1 MICCNPFKKN
11 LSQEDEQ
18 LFKNE
23 VEDYFQSIN
32 LSVKKLYSE
41 KQNKSREDD
50 IEKIN
55 YLDYLL
61 RYLAIQFEEGKM
73 WIAEFYKEINNVNF
87 SSEEHWCH
95 LFQWSEFEIKYKPF
109 CLNLGE
115 YKFYPQSDYF
125 KYKVTKDFTS
135 EDHTIQ
141 YKIYK
146 EKIYILVD
154 IIKEHISDSNH
165 PINIILNCFRVHFSK
180 YVKQNI
186 EQLSNFHNNNS
197 NIDEET
203 NKKIV
208 SICKGI
214 LEEIHKFIEQVTNM
228 LGIMYKNVN
237 NSQIFFDESDEFIN
251 LITGIIFSNNKGEE
265 DDLYNLIIQ
274 LITFMVYE
282 ETKKYENVLKLN
294 KNISPESVGIQE
306 KFCLNQVSIEFYK
319 KKFNKEINN
328 PILPNIPFEET
339 ILLFKKISK
348 FHKPYDKL
356 ILTNRLSQTISKNI
370 TQFWN
375 SIDKN
380 IPMKDFGIEADDFLK
395 IFPYLIY
402 RAQIPNLIVELK
414 FTEYFTS
421 NKTRSSMLGYY
432 FSQLLFCAE
441 QIIDDSNK
449 SENK

>member
-1 MICCNPFKKN
+1 MICCNHLIKN
-11 LSQEDEQ
+11 LKEEDET
-18 LFKNE
+18 LAKNE
-23 VEDYFQSIN
+23 VDEYFQSIN

-41 KQNKSREDD
+41 KPNIKDDD
-50 IEKIN
+50 INKIT

-61 RYLAIQFEEGKM
+61 RYLAIQFENGKM
-73 WIAEFYKEINNVNF
+73 WVADFYKEINNVNF

-154 IIKEHISDSNH
+154 IIKEHLSDTNH
-165 PINIILNCFRVHFSK
+165 PINFILNSFRVHFSK
-180 YVKQNI
+180 YVKENIVILKNLHNDNQN
-186 EQLSNFHNNNS
+186 N
-197 NIDEET
+197 DDET
-203 NKKIV
+203 NKEIV

-214 LEEIHKFIEQVTNM
+214 LEEIHNFIEEVKNM

-237 NSQIFFDESDEFIN
+237 NSQIFFDESDEFVN
-251 LITGIIFSNNKGEE
+251 LITGIIFSNNKGN
-265 DDLYNLIIQ
+265 DDNLYDLMLE
-274 LITFMVYE
+274 LITYMIYNQN
-282 ETKKYENVLKLN
+282 KKYDDIIKTK
-294 KNISPESVGIQE
+294 KNISPESIGIQD
-306 KFCLNQVSIEFYK
+306 KFCLNQLSIDYYK
-319 KKFNKEINN
+319 KKYNKEINN

-339 ILLFKKISK
+339 ILLLKKITI

-421 NKTRSSMLGYY
+421 TKTRSSMLGYY

-441 QIIDDSNK
+441 QIVDDNK

>member
-11 LSQEDEQ
+11 LSQDDETE
-18 LFKNE
+18 FKNE
-23 VEDYFQSIN
+23 VDDYFQSIN

-41 KQNKSREDD
+41 KQNTPKGD
-50 IEKIN
+50 IDKIT

-61 RYLAIQFEEGKM
+61 RYLAVQFEEGKM
-73 WIAEFYKEINNVNF
+73 WVADFYKEINNANF
-87 SSEEHWCH
+87 TSEEHWCH

-135 EDHTIQ
+135 DDHTIQ

-154 IIKEHISDSNH
+154 IIKEHLSDTNH
-165 PINIILNCFRVHFSK
+165 PINFILNSFRVHFSK

-186 EQLSNFHNNNS
+186 VELTNFHINNT
-197 NIDEET
+197 NIDDET
-203 NKKIV
+203 NKQIV
-208 SICKGI
+208 SLCKGI
-214 LEEIHKFIEQVTNM
+214 LEEIHNFIEEVTNM
-228 LGIMYKNVN
+228 LGIMYKNAN
-237 NSQIFFDESDEFIN
+237 NSQIFFDESDEFVN
-251 LITGIIFSNNKGEE
+251 LISGIIFSSKNGEE
-265 DDLYNLIIQ
+265 DDLYTLMIQ
-274 LITFMVYE
+274 LITLMVYE
-282 ETKKYENVLKLN
+282 QTKKYEEILKSN
-294 KNISPESVGIQE
+294 KNISPETVGIQD
-306 KFCLNQVSIEFYK
+306 KFCLNQVSIDYYK
-319 KKFNKEINN
+319 KQFNKEINN

-339 ILLFKKISK
+339 ILLLKKISI

-375 SIDKN
+375 SIDKSL
-380 IPMKDFGIEADDFLK
+380 PMKDFGIEADDFLK

-421 NKTRSSMLGYY
+421 TKTRSSMLGYY
-432 FSQLLFCAE
+432 FSQLLFCGE
-441 QIIDDSNK
+441 QIVDDTNK

>member
-1 MICCNPFKKN
+1 MICCNHLIKN
-11 LSQEDEQ
+11 LKEEDET
-18 LFKNE
+18 LAKNE
-23 VEDYFQSIN
+23 VDEYFQSIN

-41 KQNKSREDD
+41 KPNIKDDD
-50 IEKIN
+50 INKIT

-61 RYLAIQFEEGKM
+61 RYLAIQFENGKM
-73 WIAEFYKEINNVNF
+73 WVADFYKEINNVNF

-125 KYKVTKDFTS
+125 KYKVTKDFNS
-135 EDHTIQ
+135 KDPTIQ

-154 IIKEHISDSNH
+154 IIKEHLSDTNH
-165 PINIILNCFRVHFSK
+165 PINFILNSFRVHFSK
-180 YVKQNI
+180 YVKENIVILKNLHNDNQN
-186 EQLSNFHNNNS
+186 N
-197 NIDEET
+197 DDET
-203 NKKIV
+203 NKEIV

-214 LEEIHKFIEQVTNM
+214 LEEIHNFIEEVKNM

-237 NSQIFFDESDEFIN
+237 NSQIFFDESDEFVN
-251 LITGIIFSNNKGEE
+251 LITGIIFSNNKGN
-265 DDLYNLIIQ
+265 DDNLYDLMLE
-274 LITFMVYE
+274 LITYMIYNQN
-282 ETKKYENVLKLN
+282 KKYDDIIKTK
-294 KNISPESVGIQE
+294 KNISPESIGIQD
-306 KFCLNQVSIEFYK
+306 KFCLNQLSIDYYK
-319 KKFNKEINN
+319 KKYNKEINN
-328 PILPNIPFEET
+328 PSLQNIPFEET
-339 ILLFKKISK
+339 IQLLKKITI

-356 ILTNRLSQTISKNI
+356 ILTNRLSQAISKNI

-421 NKTRSSMLGYY
+421 TKTRSSMLGYY

-441 QIIDDSNK
+441 QIVDDNK